1 MKSISVEDFRGYIL
15 ETQGRPPSEEAE
27 LILERTIAMV
37 ENGEITLEEAVDNLI
52 YIGENFHKFKR
63 LEQAGFLQPPELELI
78 DPHIK
83 PLADR

>member
-1 MKSISVEDFRGYIL
+1 MRSISVEDFRAYIM

-37 ENGEITLEEAVDNLI
+37 ENGELTLKEAVDSLI

-63 LEQAGFLQPPELELI
+63 LESVGLLQPPELELI